1 MKLEQDVCNG
11 SKRKQIYKCG
21 WLWQTGYYAK
31 TKQKGGRGMRE
42 GWESKK
48 LGDVCQVVT
57 GSTPKTN
64 ISEYWDGN
72 YPWVTPAELKG
83 DVYISD
89 TARHITEE
97 AIAHTNLTLLPIG
110 TVLLSSRAPIGKV
123 AITTIEMYC
132 NQGFKNLICSD
143 AINNKYLYLWLSGKT
158 EYLNSLGRGAT
169 FKEISKTIVENV
181 IIPLPPLSI
190 QKSIVSE
197 LDKINEL
204 IRLKKEQLKDYDNLA
219 QSIFYEMFGDPVVN
233 EKGWEV
239 KKLIET
245 VVLEC
250 TISYG
255 IVQPGDGVEDGIPVV
270 RPIDLTGTFVSTNN
284 LKKTTEKISSSY
296 SRTILTGKELLVC
309 VRGTTGVC
317 SLVTDELKGCNV
329 TRGITPLLFNDNTDR
344 WFMYYQFQMPQIKC
358 IIADYTKGITLK
370 QINMADFRKIPVI
383 LPPLPLQQLFAQR
396 IELIEKQK
404 AEIQSTIADL
414 ETLLASRMQYWFD

>member
-1 MKLEQDVCNG
+1 
-11 SKRKQIYKCG
+11 
-21 WLWQTGYYAK
+21 
-31 TKQKGGRGMRE
+31 MRE
-42 GWESKK
+42 GWEYKK

-239 KKLIET
+239 KKLGEVAMIKT
-245 VVLEC
+245 GPFGSMLHK
-250 TISYG
+250 
-255 IVQPGDGVEDGIPVV
+255 EDYITGGIPLINPMHIQNFKAVPDKDFSISKEKAAELCNYQLKINDLIFARRGDIGRCAVISDKEAGCLCGTGSLFVRFERKLSSIYTMYVV
-270 RPIDLTGTFVSTNN
+270 R
-284 LKKTTEKISSSY
+284 TTSFI
-296 SRTILTGKELLVC
+296 KELV
-309 VRGTTGVC
+309 
-317 SLVTDELKGCNV
+317 SKAKGATMLNLNSS
-329 TRGITPLLFNDNTDR
+329 TMENLRFPI
-344 WFMYYQFQMPQIKC
+344 
-358 IIADYTKGITLK
+358 
-370 QINMADFRKIPVI
+370 
-383 LPPLPLQQLFAQR
+383 PPLPLQQLFAQR

-404 AEIQSTIADL
+404 AEVQRTISNL